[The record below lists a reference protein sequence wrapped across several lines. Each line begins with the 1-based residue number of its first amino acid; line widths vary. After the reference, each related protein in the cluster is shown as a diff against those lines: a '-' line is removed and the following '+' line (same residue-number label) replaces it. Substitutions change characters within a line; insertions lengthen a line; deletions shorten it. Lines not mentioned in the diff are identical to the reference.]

1 MTRAE
6 ADLLNAV
13 NAVRVAHGVAALQVD
28 PALERAARAKST
40 QILRSGSFSHGNFAG
55 RMAQFH
61 VRGPAM
67 GENLAWGSGT
77 YASTASFID
86 LWMHSP
92 AHRANLL
99 RPGFRRVGIG
109 TAAGTFQGAGGAV
122 IATADFAG
130 R

>member
-6 ADLLNAV
+6 VDLLHAV
-13 NAVRVAHGVAALQVD
+13 NATRAANGVAPLRVD

-40 QILRSGSFSHGNFAG
+40 QILRTGVFSHGNFAA

-77 YASTASFID
+77 YGTTASFID
-86 LWMHSP
+86 LWMHSAP
-92 AHRANLL
+92 HRANLL
-99 RPGFRRVGIG
+99 RPGYRRIGIG
-109 TAAGTFQGAGGAV
+109 TAAGTFDGTSGAV